1 MTKKILIIG
10 ASGLIGNSL
19 FKYFSTKKDI
29 FVFGTI
35 RSPKDFKVQSNFDN
49 SKLFTGVDLENKNDL
64 EKIFDKVLPDVVI
77 NCAGITSGSKEIENY
92 YRVITLNSLLP
103 HYLSNLSVR
112 YKARLIQIST
122 DCVFSG
128 SKGNYA
134 EGDYPD
140 ALDLYGRSK
149 SLGEVTY
156 LNAITLRTA
165 AVGHEVNSSRGLV
178 DWFLSQKGSVKGYK
192 NCTFSGLT
200 TIEIGRVIYEYILF
214 NSNLVGLYHLSA
226 DAISKY
232 DFLLLIKDIYNK
244 DINIMPDYKIIINR
258 SLDSSSFKKATG
270 FLPKSWVSMIKEMKS
285 FEQDIKST

>member
-1 MTKKILIIG
+1 MCKKILIIG

-19 FKYFSTKKDI
+19 FKYFLSKKDI

-35 RSPKDFKVQSNFDN
+35 RSTKALVLQSNFDN
-49 SKLFTGVDLENKNDL
+49 GKLFIGVDLENKNDL

-92 YRVITLNSLLP
+92 YRVIALNSLLP
-103 HYLSNLSVR
+103 HYLSNLSAR

-128 SKGNYA
+128 SKGNYI
-134 EGDYPD
+134 EDDYPD
-140 ALDLYGRSK
+140 ARHLYGRSK
-149 SLGEVTY
+149 SLGEITY
-156 LNAITLRTA
+156 LNAITLRTST
-165 AVGHEVNSSRGLV
+165 VGHEVNSSRGLV
-178 DWFLSQKGSVKGYK
+178 DWFLSQKGSVEGYK
-192 NCTFSGLT
+192 NCIFSGLT

-232 DFLLLIKDIYNK
+232 DLLLLIKSIYNK

-258 SLDSSSFKKATG
+258 SLDSSNFKKATG
-270 FLPKSWVSMIKEMKS
+270 FLPKSWPLMIKEMKS
-285 FEQDIKST
+285 FG